1 MNFSLI
7 NPRQL
12 VQAIAKYQKEIYFLI
27 LGVYL
32 VSTLSLAFDGGM
44 TYDEEVDYIG
54 LRDQLS
60 FALKVLSGERP
71 DFQQIH
77 DNLEFYGIAGK
88 LPGWILWFAH
98 KQITGLGLGFNQA
111 LNSFHVNHLREDFF
125 AFSRLSLIP
134 MALLMSLFVRKSA
147 AYLKI
152 SLPWLAAA
160 SCLLFPS
167 LVGQSYFNV
176 KDFPFA
182 LFYTAYTAS
191 LIFRL
196 TGNLAKPQFLFLPSG
211 YLISIFPAAALIS
224 TKAITVIPYMM
235 TEFICFILIRSQH
248 NRFPRG
254 LRFELRCV
262 LVGVLLTLLTA
273 VLMHPAA
280 WLEPF
285 RYAQANIDAF
295 SHNARSHCGLLLGSC
310 IGPEHQEWNAASYII
325 SWLLI
330 KIPLFFLIGI
340 VLFIAYLSF
349 LPPANLCL
357 WIPVILQATLIP
369 ALASIKNSS
378 LYAQDRHLLF
388 IYPALILVAFGG
400 YNLLAQKITD
410 YPRRLFAVISGLA
423 VFLFGIFALDSLIMQ
438 PYQYLYIS
446 ELTRPLVNSSNTITD
461 YLGYGANESLKR
473 AFRQG
478 DLPRSNGIIRPVTQF
493 PLNSLVE
500 HHGLH
505 QISSVKAPRLIYH
518 STVRETSSSFSPAS
532 APDESCRV
540 ISQVRR
546 SLVLSPKPI
555 EIGALWSCEKSTL
568 SND

>member
-1 MNFSLI
+1 MNHSLI
-7 NPRQL
+7 NPSNL
-12 VQAIAKYQKEIYFLI
+12 VQAIAKYQKRIYLLV
-27 LGVYL
+27 LGIYL
-32 VSTLSLAFDGGM
+32 VSALSLAFDGGM

-60 FALKVLSGERP
+60 FAVKVLGGERP
-71 DFQQIH
+71 DFEQIH

-88 LPGWILWFAH
+88 LPGWLLWFAH
-98 KQITGLGLGFNQA
+98 KQITGLGLGLNEA
-111 LNSFHVNHLREDFF
+111 LNSFHVNHLREHYF

-134 MALLMSLFVRKSA
+134 MAVFMSVFLRKSA
-147 AYLKI
+147 EYLKI
-152 SLPWLAAA
+152 SLPWIVAA

-182 LFYTAYTAS
+182 FFYAAYTTS
-191 LIFRL
+191 LVYRL
-196 TGNLAKPQFLFLPSG
+196 AGDISRKHFFFLPRG
-211 YLISIFPAAALIS
+211 YLLSTLPAAAIIS
-224 TKAITVIPYMM
+224 TKSITVIPYLI
-235 TEFICFILIRSQH
+235 TEVVCFALIRLQQRKSTEGF
-248 NRFPRG
+248 RFDLCCSLIG
-254 LRFELRCV
+254 I
-262 LVGVLLTLLTA
+262 LLTLLTA

-285 RYAQANIDAF
+285 RYAQLNIDAF

-310 IGPEHQEWNAASYII
+310 IGPEHQEWNAAYYLI

-330 KIPLFFLIGI
+330 KIPIFFLIGI
-340 VLFIAYLSF
+340 MLFVACLHF
-349 LPPANLCL
+349 LRQTSLLL
-357 WIPVILQATLIP
+357 WIPVILQAILIP
-369 ALASIKNSS
+369 VLAAIKNSS

-388 IYPALILVAFGG
+388 VYPALILAAFGG
-400 YNLLAQKITD
+400 YDLLAQKIAD
-410 YPRRLFAVISGLA
+410 YPRRLFAIISGLA
-423 VFLFGIFALDSLIMQ
+423 VFLFGIFVADSLIMQ

-446 ELTRPLVNSSNTITD
+446 ELSRPYVNSSNTVTD

-478 DLPRSNGIIRPVTQF
+478 DLPRSNGLIRPVSQF

-500 HHGLH
+500 QHGLH
-505 QISSVKAPRLIYH
+505 QTSSVTAPRLIYY
-518 STVRETSSSFSPAS
+518 STVRESSSSFAPAS
-532 APDESCRV
+532 APDETCRV

>member
-1 MNFSLI
+1 MNSSLI
-7 NPRQL
+7 NPSKL
-12 VQAIAKYQKEIYFLI
+12 IQAIVKHQKGIYFLA

-32 VSTLSLAFDGGM
+32 VSALSLAFDGGM

-60 FALKVLSGERP
+60 FALKILAGERP
-71 DFQQIH
+71 DFEQIH

-88 LPGWILWFAH
+88 LPGWLLWFAH
-98 KQITGLGLGFNQA
+98 KQITGLGLGLNEA
-111 LNSFHVNHLREDFF
+111 LNSFQVNHLREDFF

-134 MALLMSLFVRKSA
+134 MALLMSLLVGKSA
-147 AYLKI
+147 EYLKI
-152 SLPWLAAA
+152 SMPWVAAA

-196 TGNLAKPQFLFLPSG
+196 EINLSKQQFLFLPRG
-211 YLISIFPAAALIS
+211 YLISILPAAALIS
-224 TKAITVIPYMM
+224 TKAITIIPYLM
-235 TEFICFILIRSQH
+235 TEFICLILIHSQHRRSQ
-248 NRFPRG
+248 RG

-262 LVGVLLTLLTA
+262 LIGVLLTLLTA

-295 SHNARSHCGLLLGSC
+295 SRNARSHCGLLLDSC
-310 IGPEHQEWNAASYII
+310 IGPEHQEWNASFYLI

-330 KIPLFFLIGI
+330 KIPLFFLIGLI
-340 VLFIAYLSF
+340 LSLAYLSF
-349 LPPANLCL
+349 LSPANLFL

-369 ALASIKNSS
+369 VLASIKNSS

-400 YNLLAQKITD
+400 YNLLAQKIAD
-410 YPRRLFAVISGLA
+410 YSRRFVAVISGL
-423 VFLFGIFALDSLIMQ
+423 VVLLFGIFALDSLIMQ

-446 ELTRPLVNSSNTITD
+446 ELARPLVNSSNTITD
-461 YLGYGANESLKR
+461 YLSYGANESLKR

-478 DLPRSNGIIRPVTQF
+478 GLPRSNGLIRPVTQF

-500 HHGLH
+500 QHGLH
-505 QISSVKAPRLIYH
+505 QTSSVTAPRLAYH
-518 STVRETSSSFSPAS
+518 STVRESSSSFSPVS
-532 APDESCRV
+532 APDETCRV

-546 SLVLSPKPI
+546 SLALGPQPI
-555 EIGALWSCEKSTL
+555 EIGALWSCEKNTA

>member
-1 MNFSLI
+1 MLFKKTNLSSFVLA
-7 NPRQL
+7 NQKTFYWL
-12 VQAIAKYQKEIYFLI
+12 V
-27 LGVYL
+27 LGLYL
-32 VSTLSLAFDGGM
+32 VSALSLSFDGGM

-60 FALKVLSGERP
+60 FALKVFAGERP
-71 DFQQIH
+71 DFEQIH

-88 LPGWILWFAH
+88 LPGWLLWFAH

-147 AYLKI
+147 EYLKI
-152 SLPWLAAA
+152 SLPWVAAA

-182 LFYTAYTAS
+182 LFYTAYTVS

-196 TGNLAKPQFLFLPSG
+196 AGNLSEQRFLFLPRG
-211 YLISIFPAAALIS
+211 YLISVLPAAALIS
-224 TKAITVIPYMM
+224 TKAITVIPYLM
-235 TEFICFILIRSQH
+235 TEFICLILIRLQH
-248 NRFPRG
+248 RRFPRG

-310 IGPEHQEWNAASYII
+310 IGPEHQEWNAAFYIV

-330 KIPLFFLIGI
+330 KTPLFFLIGI
-340 VLFIAYLSF
+340 ILFIACLNF
-349 LPPANLCL
+349 LPSANFFL

-369 ALASIKNSS
+369 VLASIKSSS

-388 IYPALILVAFGG
+388 MYPALILLAFGG
-400 YNLLAQKITD
+400 YNLLAQKIAD
-410 YPRRLFAVISGLA
+410 YPRRFFAVISGL
-423 VFLFGIFALDSLIMQ
+423 VVLLFGIFALDSLIMQ

-446 ELTRPLVNSSNTITD
+446 ELARPFVNSSNTITD

>member
-147 AYLKI
+147 EYLKI

-196 TGNLAKPQFLFLPSG
+196 AGNLSKQQFLTPPFVADISG
-211 YLISIFPAAALIS
+211 RFSRLLHSLAP
-224 TKAITVIPYMM
+224 M
-235 TEFICFILIRSQH
+235 RS
-248 NRFPRG
+248 R
-254 LRFELRCV
+254 
-262 LVGVLLTLLTA
+262 
-273 VLMHPAA
+273 
-280 WLEPF
+280 
-285 RYAQANIDAF
+285 
-295 SHNARSHCGLLLGSC
+295 
-310 IGPEHQEWNAASYII
+310 
-325 SWLLI
+325 
-330 KIPLFFLIGI
+330 
-340 VLFIAYLSF
+340 LFI
-349 LPPANLCL
+349 
-357 WIPVILQATLIP
+357 I
-369 ALASIKNSS
+369 
-378 LYAQDRHLLF
+378 
-388 IYPALILVAFGG
+388 
-400 YNLLAQKITD
+400 
-410 YPRRLFAVISGLA
+410 
-423 VFLFGIFALDSLIMQ
+423 
-438 PYQYLYIS
+438 
-446 ELTRPLVNSSNTITD
+446 
-461 YLGYGANESLKR
+461 
-473 AFRQG
+473 
-478 DLPRSNGIIRPVTQF
+478 
-493 PLNSLVE
+493 
-500 HHGLH
+500 
-505 QISSVKAPRLIYH
+505 
-518 STVRETSSSFSPAS
+518 
-532 APDESCRV
+532 
-540 ISQVRR
+540 
-546 SLVLSPKPI
+546 
-555 EIGALWSCEKSTL
+555 
-568 SND
+568 